1 MGMKK
6 NWFKLDTKQIAGMA
20 VLTALAVGLA
30 LAFHIPIFPSVAF
43 LEYDMADVPIFLCTF
58 MYGPFAGVIVTVIVS
73 VIQGLTVSAGSGPIG
88 ILMHVLSTGSYVLV
102 SGIIYAKHKSFKG
115 ALVSIAS
122 GILTWMVFMILW
134 NVIFTPLYMGVPRKV
149 VIDLLGFIVA
159 FNAIKVT
166 ANSLL
171 TLLLYKRLRH
181 LFSYIF
187 KTDKYDKKSK
197 KFKISSSECE
207 FVTRSVK
214 ETEALAAELA
224 SKLKGGEVILLNGQ
238 LGAGKTAFTKGLA
251 KAFGIKENVTSPTF
265 TIMKE
270 YNGEKFNLCHFD
282 MYRIESPEELAELGL
297 RELLYDDK
305 NVCVIEWNKFDD
317 LQAVINVD
325 IEYINEKER
334 KFSFKGINL

>member
-1 MGMKK
+1 MIKK
-6 NWFKLDTKQIAGMA
+6 WFKLDTKQIAGMA

-30 LAFHIPIFPSVAF
+30 LAFHIPIIPQVAF

-58 MYGPFAGVIVTVIVS
+58 MYGPFAGIIVTVIVS

-88 ILMHVLSTGSYVLV
+88 ILMHVLATGSYVIV
-102 SGIIYAKHKSFKG
+102 SGIIYAKHKTFKG
-115 ALVSIAS
+115 ALISIAS
-122 GILTWMVFMILW
+122 GIFAWMVLMILW
-134 NVIFTPLYMGVPRKV
+134 NVIFTPIFMGVPRKV
-149 VIDLLGFIVA
+149 VINLLGFIVA

-187 KTDKYDKKSK
+187 KTDRFEKKNK
-197 KFKISSSECE
+197 KFEINSSVCE
-207 FVTRSVK
+207 FVTHSVK
-214 ETEALAAELA
+214 ETEKLAAALAE
-224 SKLKGGEVILLNGQ
+224 KLKGGEVILLNGR

-251 KAFGIKENVTSPTF
+251 KALGIKGNVTSPTF

-282 MYRIESPEELAELGL
+282 MYRIESSDELEELGL

-305 NVCVIEWNKFDD
+305 NVCVIEWNKFDGLRD
-317 LQAVINVD
+317 VINVD
-325 IEYINEKER
+325 IEYLNEKER
-334 KFSFKGINL
+334 KFSFNGIKL